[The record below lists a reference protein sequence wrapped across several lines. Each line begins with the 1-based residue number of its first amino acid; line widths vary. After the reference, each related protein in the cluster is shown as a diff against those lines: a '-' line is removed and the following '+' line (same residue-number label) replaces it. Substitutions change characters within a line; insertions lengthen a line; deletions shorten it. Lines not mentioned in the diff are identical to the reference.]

1 MISEYIVEL
10 SSSVITTIL
19 FDTRISS
26 VRPVY
31 PSTPLNGAIILPLFN
46 FIKISP
52 FLTKFF
58 NFKSSNKSSFL
69 ILNVLDFFDI
79 AVPNVSIFS
88 ENSFSITSVTIIPGG
103 GLLLNFFLK

>member
-1 MISEYIVEL
+1 MI
-10 SSSVITTIL
+10 IL
-19 FDTRISS
+19 FETRMSS

-31 PSTPLNGAIILPLFN
+31 PNIPLNGAVISPLFN
-46 FIKISP
+46 FIIISP

-58 NFKSSNKSSFL
+58 NFKSSKRSSFF
-69 ILNVLDFFDI
+69 ILKVLDFFEI
-79 AVPNVSIFS
+79 AVPKVSIFS